1 MVGVR
6 NVVKPAVDE
15 FQRVLRELPG
25 DSIAV
30 PPEESLLTPTIRNRL
45 GDLKVESERSAEELG
60 RMEVL
65 FEVMEEGVLAL
76 DAERRVVHANR
87 AVKGLLGEARVGAP
101 ISEVTRIPAVLG
113 AVEACLLTG
122 EKIEQEFRLLDQTP
136 ERVVQF
142 TATLSVE
149 VPSPGDGASPSG
161 APICVL
167 VLRDMTELRHLEQVR
182 RDFVAN
188 VSHELKTPL
197 TSVQAY
203 VEAVLDDPEME
214 VVQRE
219 KFLGKAKRNT
229 RRIEAIVSDLLDLAR
244 VEAAGSLELEA
255 LDLAKLVSACVD
267 TRWEDAGQRQVGLS
281 FEKDA
286 EVLPF
291 QGDRNL
297 VSGAVFNLIDNAL
310 KYTPAG
316 GDVTVLV
323 AGDDTQVWVEVDDDG
338 PGIPLHLQ
346 ERIFERFYRVD
357 RDRSRE
363 LGGTGLG
370 LSIVRNVARRHEG
383 SATVVSQLGEGAAF
397 RMTFPRSGRA

>member
-1 MVGVR
+1 MRIRILSVVLLGLTASVLLVEFAGLPAWLGILLAVTITLVGVR

-25 DSIAV
+25 ESIAV

-45 GDLKVESERSAEELG
+45 GDLKVESGRSAKELG
-60 RMEVL
+60 RMKVL

-142 TATLSVE
+142 TATHSVE

-197 TSVQAY
+197 TRSR
-203 VEAVLDDPEME
+203 PTS
-214 VVQRE
+214 RPCST
-219 KFLGKAKRNT
+219 T
-229 RRIEAIVSDLLDLAR
+229 RRWRS
-244 VEAAGSLELEA
+244 
-255 LDLAKLVSACVD
+255 C
-267 TRWEDAGQRQVGLS
+267 
-281 FEKDA
+281 
-286 EVLPF
+286 
-291 QGDRNL
+291 
-297 VSGAVFNLIDNAL
+297 SG
-310 KYTPAG
+310 
-316 GDVTVLV
+316 
-323 AGDDTQVWVEVDDDG
+323 
-338 PGIPLHLQ
+338 
-346 ERIFERFYRVD
+346 
-357 RDRSRE
+357 RS
-363 LGGTGLG
+363 
-370 LSIVRNVARRHEG
+370 SWARR
-383 SATVVSQLGEGAAF
+383 SATRGVSRPSSRTCSTSRGSRPLGASSWM
-397 RMTFPRSGRA
+397 RWTS